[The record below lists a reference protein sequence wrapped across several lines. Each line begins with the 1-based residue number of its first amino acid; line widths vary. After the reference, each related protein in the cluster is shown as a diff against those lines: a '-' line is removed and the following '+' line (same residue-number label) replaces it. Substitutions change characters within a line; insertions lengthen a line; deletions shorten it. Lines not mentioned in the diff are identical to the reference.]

1 MIKFVLARLQQL
13 RKRAALTP
21 EQAEH
26 LAHVK
31 FPCC

>member
-1 MIKFVLARLQQL
+1 MKRLFRRLKARLS
-13 RKRAALTP
+13 LTP

-26 LAHVK
+26 LATIK

>member
-1 MIKFVLARLQQL
+1 MKILKRMLHGLRRKLAV
-13 RKRAALTP
+13 TP

-26 LAHVK
+26 LATIK

>member
-1 MIKFVLARLQQL
+1 MKMLQRLVTRL
-13 RKRAALTP
+13 RRRLALTP

-26 LAHVK
+26 LATIK

>member
-1 MIKFVLARLQQL
+1 MKILQRLAVRL
-13 RKRAALTP
+13 RRRVALTP

-26 LAHVK
+26 LATIK